1 MVNWNNLQ
9 IFLSIA
15 RHGSLARAARAH
27 RLDPTTL
34 GRRIAALEAE
44 AGQTLF
50 ERSSEGYVPTAYGR
64 SLLPHAEAMEQAAR
78 RVDAAMADAH
88 ELRGLVRVSVSE
100 GFGTWFIA
108 PRLPRF
114 FARHPEI
121 ELDLVASSGLLNP
134 SKREADLAILLG
146 QPQKGPLVA
155 RRLADYCL
163 GLYASTAEPPFIVP
177 PSGTKLSG
185 AGLPIIGYI
194 PDFLYAPQLNYLD
207 EIEPGLEATIR
218 CSSINAQHQM
228 VASGLGVGVLPC
240 FIANTD
246 SRLSRIWPQKT
257 IRRSFW
263 LAMHRDVSAQPRVRA
278 FVDWIANELASGEAV
293 LTTDLCDG
301 A

>member
-1 MVNWNNLQ
+1 MNWDNLQ

-27 RLDPTTL
+27 KLDPTTL

-50 ERSSEGYVPTAYGR
+50 ERSSEGYLPTAYGR
-64 SLLPHAEAMEQAAR
+64 SLLPHAEAMEAAAR
-78 RVDAAMADAH
+78 RVDAAMAGAQ

-114 FARHPEI
+114 FAQHPEI

-146 QPQKGPLVA
+146 QPQKGPLVT
-155 RRLADYCL
+155 RRLADYGL
-163 GLYASTAEPPFIVP
+163 GLYRSDAGRAFETPRP
-177 PSGTKLSG
+177 GTKLSA
-185 AGLPIIGYI
+185 AGIPIIGYI

-228 VASGLGVGVLPC
+228 VASGLGIGVLPC
-240 FIANTD
+240 FMAKSD
-246 SRLSRIWPQKT
+246 PRLIRVWPQKT
-257 IRRSFW
+257 IRRAFW

-278 FVDWIANELASGEAV
+278 FVDWLAGELGESGAV
-293 LTTDLCDG
+293 LTGDLG
-301 A
+301 